1 MVAQWQGWIRFWQRR
16 SRQGWRPCQLSIW
29 LAAAGAIVG
38 IAIVAFSSY
47 QFARELTLD
56 RFEQNI
62 VLEVRLGVDRL
73 DVWFAAH
80 QATLQAIARTPAS
93 RTFDRSGIASYLN
106 GEVVYSEELLDLALG
121 NLEGVI
127 YSTNATNAT
136 HRYSLNSQ
144 TVRKAL
150 QGWVA
155 VSDPRFSFVSGVPQV
170 TIAVPV
176 GCANGTAPCQNQQ
189 PTGFIAGTLE
199 IEPLIEVVEGLK
211 YGTQS
216 YAFVLNGVGQ
226 PIVDPEKRWN
236 KTTLLK
242 SPDPSLQRIARQA
255 IGKRSNIERLQ
266 LNGEWVYV
274 AYEPTQRA
282 NWSIALVIP
291 VRYLESQLMRLNL
304 LAIVLGMLL
313 AFAVGSAFRQVIS
326 AQKNRSLSAQ
336 EGLLD
341 RLTARIHASL
351 ELDRIVHTT
360 VEELV
365 ELLSLD
371 RAAFGWYS
379 PEEHILDI
387 RWECDRQGKPES
399 LGQFAVP
406 MDFESQLQQG
416 DRIVLKCIDLDV
428 PARNVA
434 LEAGSY
440 TVLPIRPSYHQ
451 SGYLICIHA
460 TGWFWRNSEQ
470 ILLRSVAN
478 QLAIAM
484 TQSHLHAQTQS
495 QVQQLGQTLSKLKTT
510 QAHLI
515 QTEKMSGL
523 GHLVAGLA
531 HEINNP
537 VNFIYGNLTYVSEY
551 AFDLLKLIDFY
562 DLTIPQLPTE
572 IEHFKDEIE
581 LDYIREDLPG
591 ILLSM
596 KEGADRIHKI
606 IVSLRTFS
614 RLDEAQK
621 KPVNIYEGIDST
633 LLLLKN
639 RIEDKIQIV
648 KNYAYMPDVEC
659 YAGHMNQ
666 VFLYLL
672 DNAIEALKHSQNP
685 EKVITISTAAIPN
698 PKQQSIY
705 ISIVDNGP
713 GIPPEIQDKIFDP
726 FFTTKPV
733 GQGTGLGLSISYQ
746 IIVDLHGGE
755 ISIDSVPGRTEVI
768 LEIPVRTY

>member
-16 SRQGWRPCQLSIW
+16 SRAGWEPRQLLVWI
-29 LAAAGAIVG
+29 AAGGAIAC

-47 QFARELTLD
+47 QLARGLTIEEFQNKMTLD
-56 RFEQNI
+56 VQ
-62 VLEVRLGVDRL
+62 LGVDRL
-73 DVWFAAH
+73 DGWLAAH
-80 QATLQAIARTPAS
+80 QATLQAIARTPTAQTLERDRVSSYFNREVAS
-93 RTFDRSGIASYLN
+93 
-106 GEVVYSEELLDLALG
+106 SEELLDLALG
-121 NLEGVI
+121 SFQDIV
-127 YSTNATNAT
+127 YSTHTIN
-136 HRYSLNSQ
+136 RYSPSYQ
-144 TVRKAL
+144 TVRDAL
-150 QGWVA
+150 QGEVA
-155 VSDPRFSFVSGVPQV
+155 VSDPRFSFASGIPQV

-176 GCANGTAPCQNQQ
+176 GCTNAPCPNSQ
-189 PTGFIAGTLE
+189 PIGFVAGTFE
-199 IEPLIEVVEGLK
+199 IEPLIEMVEALK
-211 YGTQS
+211 FKYATGS
-216 YAFVLNGVGQ
+216 YAFVLNRIGQ
-226 PIVDPEKRWN
+226 PIVDPQERWN

-242 SPDPSLQRIARQA
+242 SPDSNLQHIARQA
-255 IGKRSNIERLQ
+255 INKQSNIERLE

-274 AYEPTQRA
+274 AYQPLQQV
-282 NWSIALVIP
+282 NWSLALVVP
-291 VRYLESQLMRLNL
+291 LRHLESQLVRLNILAVALGIL
-304 LAIVLGMLL
+304 LVL
-313 AFAVGSAFRQVIS
+313 AVGFALRQAVS

-341 RLTARIHASL
+341 RLTGRIHASL
-351 ELDRIVHTT
+351 ELDRIVDTT

-379 PEEHILDI
+379 PEERILDI
-387 RWECDRQGKPES
+387 QWECDRQGKFS
-399 LGQFAVP
+399 SIGQFAVP
-406 MDFESQLQQG
+406 MDFEFQLRQG
-416 DRIVLKCIDLDV
+416 HRIILKCIDIDV
-428 PARNVA
+428 PARNVE
-434 LEAGSY
+434 LEAHSY
-440 TVLPIRPSYHQ
+440 TALPIRPSYHRL
-451 SGYLICIHA
+451 GYLICIHA

-470 ILLRSVAN
+470 VLLRSVAN
-478 QLAIAM
+478 QLAIAI

-495 QVQQLGQTLSKLKTT
+495 QVEQLNQALSKLKTT

-537 VNFIYGNLTYVSEY
+537 INFIYGNLTYVTEY
-551 AFDLLKLIDFY
+551 ASDILQLIDLY
-562 DLTIPQLPTE
+562 DRTITQQPGE
-572 IEHFKDEIE
+572 IEDFKEDIE
-581 LDYIREDLPG
+581 LEYIREDLPG

-606 IVSLRTFS
+606 ILSLRTFS

-639 RIEDKIQIV
+639 RIEDKITIV
-648 KNYAYMPDVEC
+648 KNYAYMPEVEC

-672 DNAIEALKHSQNP
+672 DNAIEALKHSTNP
-685 EKVITISTAAIPN
+685 DKQITISTAAIPN
-698 PKQQSIY
+698 PEQQSIY

-713 GIPPEIQDKIFDP
+713 GIPSEIQDKVFDP

-746 IIVDLHGGE
+746 IIVDLHGGA
-755 ISIDSVPGRTEVI
+755 ISIDSVPGRTAVI